1 LAHEEGIIGVT
12 LINKISHFLKLKKKL
27 SMAII
32 NTILYERKIRDE
44 FQIVVCNNIT
54 ILKVLKTTLQ
64 TCQKKNDT
72 TSIIA
77 HIKCIIFLLSQHKSD
92 TNVIYIHLFSSN
104 ISTYGDEVA

>member
-1 LAHEEGIIGVT
+1 VSLSIFLAHEEGIIGVT

-54 ILKVLKTTLQ
+54 ILKVSTN
-64 TCQKKNDT
+64 NDT
-72 TSIIA
+72 ATINCNNI
-77 HIKCIIFLLSQHKSD
+77 
-92 TNVIYIHLFSSN
+92 NV
-104 ISTYGDEVA
+104 